1 MDFKKATQKIIE
13 DLKNED
19 IKFLHLIDRV
29 GLDNIISEIKELN
42 LINKISVNYENITN
56 EDNLDIVS
64 HIVHIENPFIK
75 ESLFR
80 DYYRT
85 LIKEDLILADINS
98 VLDNDIISGEN
109 LIKEGLYLNPFTG
122 MEVLIKTS
130 SEGSLANIAKLS
142 DRNFKENEQSIVLDI
157 NDKLISPLKESFED
171 FNLEFTLNHEL
182 AHLTAVQVFTPS
194 VRIDKNIDILKESHS
209 DVCACIKIILDNKL
223 SEKEATDFIENL
235 ITKRSNLRSLP
246 LEFISDIN
254 YNVKHISQPSLILL
268 KDLINKEFNLIKSLD
283 IKEIANFSIL
293 IVEQSIN
300 ENYLNLINEEINI
313 IPKNKLEVYNIFN
326 EIKNGEK
333 SFLGEIIKSIESK
346 YKIDASEILSDKLTN
361 NSFSKF
367 IMSAYLINS
376 IDKNVLTNI
385 KFPYSDMIIENIK
398 NDFIDFKIEKEEA
411 NIIMSEFFDYNEL
424 NEKTKSLKYKNY

>member
-171 FNLEFTLNHEL
+171 FNLEFTDRK
-182 AHLTAVQVFTPS
+182 S
-194 VRIDKNIDILKESHS
+194 V
-209 DVCACIKIILDNKL
+209 V
-223 SEKEATDFIENL
+223 
-235 ITKRSNLRSLP
+235 
-246 LEFISDIN
+246 
-254 YNVKHISQPSLILL
+254 
-268 KDLINKEFNLIKSLD
+268 
-283 IKEIANFSIL
+283 
-293 IVEQSIN
+293 
-300 ENYLNLINEEINI
+300 
-313 IPKNKLEVYNIFN
+313 
-326 EIKNGEK
+326 
-333 SFLGEIIKSIESK
+333 
-346 YKIDASEILSDKLTN
+346 
-361 NSFSKF
+361 
-367 IMSAYLINS
+367 
-376 IDKNVLTNI
+376 
-385 KFPYSDMIIENIK
+385 
-398 NDFIDFKIEKEEA
+398 
-411 NIIMSEFFDYNEL
+411 
-424 NEKTKSLKYKNY
+424 